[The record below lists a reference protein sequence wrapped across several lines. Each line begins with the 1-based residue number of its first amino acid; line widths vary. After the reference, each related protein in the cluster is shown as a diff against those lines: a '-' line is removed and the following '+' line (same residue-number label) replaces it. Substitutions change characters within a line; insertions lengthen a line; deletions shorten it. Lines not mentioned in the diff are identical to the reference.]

1 MDRSM
6 VRILAA
12 ALAVVVAIAGG
23 QLARAQSTP
32 LPPPP
37 FVAPPAGF
45 AVAETPHV
53 RWLVQNGASMDAAA
67 VANAYGPMAERIY
80 GDLTQMLPAPPGKIE
95 IYVYGDDG
103 RFLTATA
110 HPPKPDLS
118 PSEVVADPGVGDIA
132 MSLPRFLGRSP
143 LDAENLLRHAMTHVI
158 DRKVSAGGVPRG
170 FDEGLAAY
178 SEIPVSAKLARSAA
192 LVQTAMQAGNLLTWS
207 DLNRPQPPDGDPAV
221 AAATAY
227 SMTAFLV
234 DRQGLKAY
242 GDFIAA
248 MRDEPDWRAAMRS
261 VYKRSPTELEAAW
274 KENLPQWVAGGWR
287 DNLFAA
293 FDLQP
298 ARDLLAKAHYADA
311 KDRLEQS
318 LRLFTDLGDAG
329 KQAEVEGLLK
339 QADVGLQA
347 ESLMTQIQQS
357 LEAHT
362 YDRAHTLLAQAHSQY
377 GMLPADQRPTELLTA
392 YDAMADRGLAATA
405 DLDTAQRLSQ
415 NWRDYAEAR
424 AAALRA
430 GDSFAALGDGDMLD
444 RVQTVMT
451 DLDTRQRRLVVL
463 LGALAMLTLSWLAL
477 WLWARGPA
485 DLDWGPVG
493 GRLRPRD
500 GETPAAAAER

>member
-1 MDRSM
+1 MDRT
-6 VRILAA
+6 ILRFVVA
-12 ALAVVVAIAGG
+12 ALAVLSVIAGG
-23 QLARAQSTP
+23 LPARAASTP

-37 FVAPPAGF
+37 FLAPPAGF

-53 RWLVQNGASMDAAA
+53 RWLVQTGASKDAAA
-67 VANAYGPMAERIY
+67 VAGAYGPMAERIY
-80 GDLTQMLPAPPGKIE
+80 GDLGQMLPLPPDKIE

-103 RFLTATA
+103 QFLAATA
-110 HPPKPDLS
+110 KPPHPDLA
-118 PSEVVADPGVGDIA
+118 PSEVVADPGAGDIA
-132 MSLPRFLGRSP
+132 LSLPRFIGRSP
-143 LDAENLLRHAMTHVI
+143 LDGENLLRHAMTHVVV
-158 DRKVSAGGVPRG
+158 RKVSAGGIPRG

-178 SEIPVSAKLARSAA
+178 SEIPVSAKLARAAA
-192 LVQTAMQAGNLLTWS
+192 LVQTAMQAGKLLTWS

-248 MRDEPDWRAAMRS
+248 MRDQPDWRTAMRA
-261 VYKRSPTELEAAW
+261 VYNRSPTELEAAW
-274 KENLPQWVAGGWR
+274 KDNLPQWVAGGWR

-298 ARDLLAKAHYADA
+298 ARDLLAKAHYAEA

-362 YDRAHTLLAQAHSQY
+362 YDRAHTLLSQAHAQY
-377 GMLPADQRPTELLTA
+377 GLLPADQRPTDLLTA
-392 YDAMADRGLAATA
+392 YDAMANRGLAATT
-405 DLDTAQRLSQ
+405 DLETAQQLSQ
-415 NWRDYAEAR
+415 NWRDYAAAR
-424 AAALRA
+424 SAALRA
-430 GDSFAALGDGDMLD
+430 GTSFAQLGDGDMLD
-444 RVQTVMT
+444 RVQSVMT

-463 LGALAMLTLSWLAL
+463 LGALALLTLAWLAL

-485 DLDWGPVG
+485 DLDWGPIA
-493 GRLRPRD
+493 GRLRPHD
-500 GETPAAAAER
+500 DDTSTAAER